1 MDSERSFDMRK
12 MIRTVMLAGM
22 LVCMSSTAYAS
33 EMDMENNTASV
44 SLLDSTEASSEYM
57 GNSHSADMMY
67 GDNYT
72 TEAGDEAGVVP
83 VATRMADAS
92 TDGVSAD
99 GSIEEIVLVD
109 EHNSQAVAYGGSS
122 EQVNLGESLGNFKL
136 TAYCGCRKCN
146 GRWTGY
152 PTASGTDYVQGRT
165 IAVDKRVI
173 PLGTWVYINIPNEGW
188 QKFRAEDT
196 GGAIKKNRIDVY
208 VDGHNLCNQSKYNG
222 ISEVRLA
229 R

>member
-1 MDSERSFDMRK
+1 MRK
-12 MIRTVMLAGM
+12 MIRAVMLAGM

-33 EMDMENNTASV
+33 ETDIENNTASV
-44 SLLDSTEASSEYM
+44 SLLEDLSEDADYM
-57 GNSHSADMMY
+57 GNSHSADMFY
-67 GDNYT
+67 EDEVNARSTGAVEEF
-72 TEAGDEAGVVP
+72 TETSEIEEIEE
-83 VATRMADAS
+83 
-92 TDGVSAD
+92 
-99 GSIEEIVLVD
+99 IEEIVLVD
-109 EHNSQAVAYGGSS
+109 EHNSQEVAYGGST

-146 GRWTGY
+146 GRWTGC

-196 GGAIKKNRIDVY
+196 GSAIKRNRIDVY
-208 VDGHNLCNQSKYNG
+208 VDAHHLCNQSKYNS
-222 ISEVRLA
+222 ICEVRLA
-229 R
+229 K

>member
-1 MDSERSFDMRK
+1 MRK
-12 MIRTVMLAGM
+12 MIRAVMLAGM

-33 EMDMENNTASV
+33 GMDMENNTASV
-44 SLLDSTEASSEYM
+44 SLLDSTEESLEYM

-72 TEAGDEAGVVP
+72 TESGVEAGVEAGIEAGVVP
-83 VATRMADAS
+83 VATRMTDAS
-92 TDGVSAD
+92 ANGMSAD

-109 EHNSQAVAYGGSS
+109 EHNSQAVAYSGSN

-196 GGAIKKNRIDVY
+196 GSAIKRNRIDVY

>member
-1 MDSERSFDMRK
+1 MDGERSFNMRK
-12 MIRTVMLAGM
+12 MIRAVMLAGM

-67 GDNYT
+67 
-72 TEAGDEAGVVP
+72 GDEAGVVP

>member
-1 MDSERSFDMRK
+1 MRK
-12 MIRTVMLAGM
+12 MIRAVMLAGM

-44 SLLDSTEASSEYM
+44 SLLDNTEASSEYM

-72 TEAGDEAGVVP
+72 TEASEVP

-92 TDGVSAD
+92 ADASTD

-146 GRWTGY
+146 GRWIGY

-196 GGAIKKNRIDVY
+196 GGAIKRNRIDVY